1 MYNLGIDLGGTFIK
15 AGVVDS
21 ENKIKA
27 KFMMESHVDTNVDG
41 LCARMIECAKT
52 AVDEAGLTMNEIEH
66 IGVCVPGAVDSV
78 NGVVV
83 YCSNIKF
90 RNTPL
95 AAMIKERTGK
105 PVFVHNDANAAA
117 YGEVV
122 AGAAQG
128 CKDVIVVTLG
138 TGVGGGVIINGKIYA
153 GFNSFGGELG
163 HTVIVHNGEPCPCGR
178 RGCLESYASA
188 TALIKQTREAMKNHT
203 ESRLWQICPDI
214 SQINGKTAFDAMREG
229 SKAGAEVVNR
239 YINYLGCGLTNFIN
253 VFQPEMLLIGGGV
266 SKEGETLLEPLR
278 KILAVETYG
287 SGMDAPKTKIGV
299 CTLRNDAGTI
309 GAANLYRLYEND

>member
-1 MYNLGIDLGGTFIK
+1 MYNIGIDLGGTFIK
-15 AGVVDS
+15 AGVVD
-21 ENKIKA
+21 ENNRIIA
-27 KFMMESHVDTNVDG
+27 KNMIESHVDTNVDG
-41 LCARMIECAKT
+41 LCVRMVECAT
-52 AVDEAGLTMNEIEH
+52 GALEEAGLSFDDVNT
-66 IGVCVPGAVDSV
+66 IGVGVPGAVDAE

-105 PVFVHNDANAAA
+105 PVYIHNDANVAA

-122 AGAAQG
+122 AGAAKG
-128 CKDVIVVTLG
+128 CKNVVVITLG
-138 TGVGGGVIINGKIYA
+138 TGVGGGVIIDGKIYS

-188 TALIKQTREAMKNHT
+188 TALIKQTRESIKTHT
-203 ESRLWQICPDI
+203 ESRLWNICPDI
-214 SQINGKTAFDAMREG
+214 SQINGKTAFDAMRAG
-229 SKAGAEVVNR
+229 SKAGAEVVNK

-253 VFQPEMLLIGGGV
+253 IFQPEMLLIGGGI

-287 SGMDAPKTKIGV
+287 SSMDAPKTKIGV

-309 GAANLYRLYEND
+309 GAANLYKLYE

>member
-1 MYNLGIDLGGTFIK
+1 MYNIGIDLGGTFIK
-15 AGVVDS
+15 AGVVD
-21 ENKIKA
+21 ENNRIIA
-27 KFMMESHVDTNVDG
+27 KNMIESHVDTNVDG
-41 LCARMIECAKT
+41 LCVRMVECAT
-52 AVDEAGLTMNEIEH
+52 GALEEAGLSFDDVNT
-66 IGVCVPGAVDSV
+66 IGVGVPGAVDAE

-105 PVFVHNDANAAA
+105 PVYIHNDANVA

-122 AGAAQG
+122 AGAAKG
-128 CKDVIVVTLG
+128 CKNVVVITLG
-138 TGVGGGVIINGKIYA
+138 TGVGGGVIIDGKIYS

-188 TALIKQTREAMKNHT
+188 TALIKQTRESMKTHT
-203 ESRLWQICPDI
+203 ESRLWNICPDI
-214 SQINGKTAFDAMREG
+214 SQINGKTAFDAMRAG
-229 SKAGAEVVNR
+229 SKAGAEVVNK

-253 VFQPEMLLIGGGV
+253 IFQPEMLLIGGGI

-287 SGMDAPKTKIGV
+287 SSMDAPKTKIGV

-309 GAANLYRLYEND
+309 GAANLYKLYE

>member
-1 MYNLGIDLGGTFIK
+1 MYNIGIDLGGTFIK
-15 AGVVDS
+15 AGIVD
-21 ENKIKA
+21 ENNRILA
-27 KFMMESHVDTNVDG
+27 KNMIESHVDTNVDG
-41 LCARMIECAKT
+41 LCVRMVECARG
-52 AVDEAGLTMNEIEH
+52 ALEEAGLTFDDINT
-66 IGVCVPGAVDSV
+66 IGVGVPGAVDAI

-105 PVFVHNDANAAA
+105 PVYIHNDANVAA

-122 AGAAQG
+122 AGAAKG
-128 CKDVIVVTLG
+128 CKNVVVITLG
-138 TGVGGGVIINGKIYA
+138 TGVGGGVIIDGKIYS

-188 TALIKQTREAMKNHT
+188 TALIKQTRESMKTHT
-203 ESRLWQICPDI
+203 ESRLWNICPDI
-214 SQINGKTAFDAMREG
+214 SQINGKTAFDAMRTG
-229 SKAGAEVVNR
+229 SKAGAEIVNK

-253 VFQPEMLLIGGGV
+253 IFQPEMLLIGGGI

-287 SGMDAPKTKIGV
+287 SSMDAPKTKIGV

-309 GAANLYRLYEND
+309 GAANLYKLYE

>member
-1 MYNLGIDLGGTFIK
+1 MYNIGIDLGGTFIK
-15 AGVVDS
+15 AGIVDGD
-21 ENKIKA
+21 NRIIA
-27 KFMMESHVDTNVDG
+27 KNMIESHVDTNVDG
-41 LCARMIECAKT
+41 LCVRMVECAQG
-52 AVDEAGLTMNEIEH
+52 ALEEAGLSFDDIST
-66 IGVCVPGAVDSV
+66 IGVGVPGAVDAK

-105 PVFVHNDANAAA
+105 PVYLHNDANVAA

-122 AGAAQG
+122 AGAAKG
-128 CKDVIVVTLG
+128 CKNVVVITLG
-138 TGVGGGVIINGKIYA
+138 TGVGGGVIIDGKIYS

-188 TALIKQTREAMKNHT
+188 TALIKQTRESMKTHT
-203 ESRLWQICPDI
+203 ESRLWNICPDI
-214 SQINGKTAFDAMREG
+214 SQINGKTAFDAMRSG
-229 SKAGAEVVNR
+229 SKAGAEIVNK

-253 VFQPEMLLIGGGV
+253 IFQPEMLLIGGGI

-287 SGMDAPKTKIGV
+287 SSMDAPKTKIGV

-309 GAANLYRLYEND
+309 GAANLYKLYE

>member
-1 MYNLGIDLGGTFIK
+1 MYNIGIDLGGTFIK
-15 AGVVDS
+15 AGVVD
-21 ENKIKA
+21 ENNRIIA
-27 KFMMESHVDTNVDG
+27 KNMIESHVDTNVDG
-41 LCARMIECAKT
+41 LCVRMVECAT
-52 AVDEAGLTMNEIEH
+52 GALEEAGLSFDDVNT
-66 IGVCVPGAVDSV
+66 IGVGVPGAVDAE

-105 PVFVHNDANAAA
+105 PVYIHNDANVAA

-122 AGAAQG
+122 AGAAKG
-128 CKDVIVVTLG
+128 CKNVVVITLG
-138 TGVGGGVIINGKIYA
+138 TGVGGGVIIDGKIYS

-188 TALIKQTREAMKNHT
+188 TALIKQTRESMKTHT
-203 ESRLWQICPDI
+203 ESRLWNICPDI
-214 SQINGKTAFDAMREG
+214 SQINGKTAFDAMRAG
-229 SKAGAEVVNR
+229 SKAGAEVVNK

-253 VFQPEMLLIGGGV
+253 IFQPEMLLIGGGI

-287 SGMDAPKTKIGV
+287 SSMDAPKTKIGV

-309 GAANLYRLYEND
+309 GAANLYKLYK

>member
-1 MYNLGIDLGGTFIK
+1 MYNIGIDLGGTFIK
-15 AGVVDS
+15 AGVVDQD
-21 ENKIKA
+21 NQIVA
-27 KFMMESHVDTNVDG
+27 KFMMESRVDTNVDG
-41 LCARMIECAKT
+41 LCARMVECAQT
-52 AVDEAGLTMNEIEH
+52 AVDEAGLTMSDIET
-66 IGVCVPGAVDSV
+66 IGIGVPGAVDSV
-78 NGVVV
+78 HGVVV

-95 AAMIKERTGK
+95 AEMVKERTGK
-105 PVFVHNDANAAA
+105 PVFVQNDANAAA
-117 YGEVV
+117 YGEVI
-122 AGAAQG
+122 AGAAKG
-128 CKDVIVVTLG
+128 CKDVVVITLG
-138 TGVGGGVIINGKIYA
+138 TGVGGGVIINGIIYS

-163 HTVIVHNGEPCPCGR
+163 HTVIVYNGEPCPCGR

-188 TALIKQTREAMKNHT
+188 TALIKQTRESMKNHT
-203 ESRLWQICPDI
+203 ESRLWKICPNI
-214 SQINGKTAFDAMREG
+214 SEINGKTAFDAMRAG

-266 SKEGETLLEPLR
+266 SKEGETLLDPLR

-287 SGMDAPKTKIGV
+287 SDMDAPKTKIGV

-309 GAANLYRLYEND
+309 GAANLHRLYES

>member
-1 MYNLGIDLGGTFIK
+1 MYNIGIDLGGTFIK
-15 AGVVDS
+15 AGVVD
-21 ENKIKA
+21 ENNRIIA
-27 KFMMESHVDTNVDG
+27 KNMIESHVDTNVDG
-41 LCARMIECAKT
+41 LCVRMVECAT
-52 AVDEAGLTMNEIEH
+52 GALEEAGLSFDDVNT
-66 IGVCVPGAVDSV
+66 IGVGVPGAVDAE

-95 AAMIKERTGK
+95 AAMIRERTGK
-105 PVFVHNDANAAA
+105 PVYIHNDANVAA

-122 AGAAQG
+122 AGAAKG
-128 CKDVIVVTLG
+128 CKNVVVITLG
-138 TGVGGGVIINGKIYA
+138 TGVGGGVIIDGKIYS

-188 TALIKQTREAMKNHT
+188 TALIKQTRESMKTHT
-203 ESRLWQICPDI
+203 ESRLWNICPDI
-214 SQINGKTAFDAMREG
+214 SQINGKTAFDAMRAG
-229 SKAGAEVVNR
+229 SKAGAEVVNK

-253 VFQPEMLLIGGGV
+253 IFQPEMLLIGGGI

-287 SGMDAPKTKIGV
+287 SSMDAPKTKIGV

-309 GAANLYRLYEND
+309 GAANLYKLYE

>member
-1 MYNLGIDLGGTFIK
+1 MYNIGIDLGGTFIK
-15 AGVVDS
+15 AGVVD
-21 ENKIKA
+21 ENNHIIA
-27 KFMMESHVDTNVDG
+27 KNMIESHVDTNVDG
-41 LCARMIECAKT
+41 LCVRMVECAT
-52 AVDEAGLTMNEIEH
+52 GALEEAGLSFNDVNT
-66 IGVCVPGAVDSV
+66 IGVGVPGAVDAE

-95 AAMIKERTGK
+95 AAMIRERTGK
-105 PVFVHNDANAAA
+105 PVYIHNDANVAA

-122 AGAAQG
+122 AGAAKG
-128 CKDVIVVTLG
+128 CKNVVVITLG
-138 TGVGGGVIINGKIYA
+138 TGVGGGVIIDGKIYS

-188 TALIKQTREAMKNHT
+188 TALIKQTRESMKTHT
-203 ESRLWQICPDI
+203 ESRLWNICPDI
-214 SQINGKTAFDAMREG
+214 SQINGKTAFDAMRAG
-229 SKAGAEVVNR
+229 SKAGAEVVNK

-253 VFQPEMLLIGGGV
+253 IFQPEMLLIGGGI

-287 SGMDAPKTKIGV
+287 SSMDAPKTKIGV

-309 GAANLYRLYEND
+309 GAANLYKLYE

>member
-1 MYNLGIDLGGTFIK
+1 MYNIGIDLGGTFIK
-15 AGVVDS
+15 AGVVD
-21 ENKIKA
+21 ENNRIIA
-27 KFMMESHVDTNVDG
+27 KNMIESHVDTNVDG
-41 LCARMIECAKT
+41 LCVRMVECAT
-52 AVDEAGLTMNEIEH
+52 GALEEAGLSFDDVNT
-66 IGVCVPGAVDSV
+66 IGVGVPGAVDAE

-105 PVFVHNDANAAA
+105 PVYIHNDATVAA

-122 AGAAQG
+122 AGAAKG
-128 CKDVIVVTLG
+128 CKNVVVITLG
-138 TGVGGGVIINGKIYA
+138 TGVGGGVIIDGKIYS

-188 TALIKQTREAMKNHT
+188 TALIKQTRESMKTHT
-203 ESRLWQICPDI
+203 ESRLWNICPDI
-214 SQINGKTAFDAMREG
+214 SQINGKTAFDAMRAG
-229 SKAGAEVVNR
+229 SKAGAEVVNK

-253 VFQPEMLLIGGGV
+253 IFQPEMLLIGGGI

-287 SGMDAPKTKIGV
+287 SSMDAPKTKIGV

-309 GAANLYRLYEND
+309 GAANLYKLYE

>member
-1 MYNLGIDLGGTFIK
+1 MYNIGIDLGGTFIK
-15 AGVVDS
+15 AGVVD
-21 ENKIKA
+21 ENNNIVA
-27 KFMMESHVDTNVDG
+27 KYMMESHVDTNVDG
-41 LCARMIECAKT
+41 LCVRMVECAKC
-52 AVDEAGLTMNEIEH
+52 ALDEAGLTMDDIGT
-66 IGVCVPGAVDSV
+66 IGVGVPGAVDAE

-95 AAMIKERTGK
+95 ASMIKERTGK
-105 PVFVHNDANAAA
+105 PVYLHNDANVAA

-122 AGAAQG
+122 AGAAKG
-128 CKDVIVVTLG
+128 CNNVVVVTLG
-138 TGVGGGVIINGKIYA
+138 TGVGGGVIIDGKIYS

-163 HTVIVHNGEPCPCGR
+163 HMVIIHNGEPCPCGR

-188 TALIKQTREAMKNHT
+188 TALIKQTRESMKNHT

-214 SQINGKTAFDAMREG
+214 SQINGKTAFDAMRAG
-229 SKAGAEVVNR
+229 SKAGAEVVNK

-253 VFQPEMLLIGGGV
+253 IFQPEMLLIGGGI

-287 SGMDAPKTKIGV
+287 SSMDAPKTKIGV

-309 GAANLYRLYEND
+309 GAANLYKLYE

>member
-1 MYNLGIDLGGTFIK
+1 MYNIGIDLGGTFIK
-15 AGVVDS
+15 AGVVD
-21 ENKIKA
+21 ENNRIIA
-27 KFMMESHVDTNVDG
+27 KNMIESHVDTNVDG
-41 LCARMIECAKT
+41 LCVRMVECAT
-52 AVDEAGLTMNEIEH
+52 GALEEAGLSFDDVNT
-66 IGVCVPGAVDSV
+66 IGVGVPGAVDAE

-105 PVFVHNDANAAA
+105 PVYIHNDANVAA

-122 AGAAQG
+122 AGAAKG
-128 CKDVIVVTLG
+128 CKNVVVITLG
-138 TGVGGGVIINGKIYA
+138 TGVGGGVIIDGKIYS

-188 TALIKQTREAMKNHT
+188 TALIKQTRESMKTHT
-203 ESRLWQICPDI
+203 ESRLWNICPDI
-214 SQINGKTAFDAMREG
+214 SQINGKTAFDAMRAG
-229 SKAGAEVVNR
+229 SKAGAEVVNK

-253 VFQPEMLLIGGGV
+253 IFQPEMLLIGGGI

-287 SGMDAPKTKIGV
+287 SSMDAPKTKIGV

-309 GAANLYRLYEND
+309 GAANLYKLYE